1 MPIHRINVGRSFVSK
16 RLTSSVFK
24 FELDGPEYGG
34 VGLISCCGLGGI
46 RGKVGCDMLKKN
58 RNSCNSVI
66 YFIVIK
72 AHTLIH
78 PHHLHWSGDLT
89 PFQSSRKSKAL
100 IDSLST
106 IANLLYMFWPIT
118 QAG

>member
-1 MPIHRINVGRSFVSK
+1 MPIHRINVRHPFVSK

-46 RGKVGCDMLKKN
+46 WGKVGCDMLKKN
-58 RNSCNSVI
+58 GNGYNSVI

-78 PHHLHWSGDLT
+78 PPYLRWSGNLT
-89 PFQSSRKSKAL
+89 PFRSSRKSKAL
-100 IDSLST
+100 
-106 IANLLYMFWPIT
+106 
-118 QAG
+118 